1 MFRHAIYAAPKALFL
16 AALLMAAAPG
26 AMSSASAQTLKFGL
40 AEDPDAL
47 DPTLARTFVGR
58 VVFSALCDKLV
69 DISPDLKVVPQLA
82 TEWSWS
88 TDNKSLTFKLRP
100 GVTFHDG
107 EKFDAEAVK
116 YNIERH
122 KTMQGSQRRGELS
135 AVTSVDVVDPLTVRL
150 NTAAPFAPL
159 LATLTDRAGMMISPK
174 AGQALGDKFATAPVC
189 AGPFKFVERVA
200 QDRIV
205 VEKFDGYWNKANIHF
220 QRIEFRPFID
230 ATVRLANLRS
240 GQLDILERLAATDA
254 PGVQKDAKL
263 KLGSI
268 TEIGYYGITINI
280 GKSDKAK
287 TSALGSNAKIREA
300 FELSLDRNGINK
312 VVFDGLATPG
322 NQWVAPNSP
331 YYAKS
336 SPIPKRDVA
345 KAKALL
351 KEAGNPNPV
360 VNLVTPTTTD
370 ARNIAQVVQAMAK
383 DAGFDV
389 RIQATEFATSLN
401 MADKGDF
408 EAYILAWSGRPDPDG
423 NLYSFHGCKQ
433 PLNYSGLCNPALD
446 EILNDSRLTTD
457 MAQRQAA
464 WNKAAAIVV
473 AERPIIYL
481 LHRKWLWA
489 HGNKLQG
496 FKEYPDGLIRFA
508 GMKLG

>member
-1 MFRHAIYAAPKALFL
+1 MMRKTAFAAL
-16 AALLMAAAPG
+16 AAVMVLG
-26 AMSSASAQTLKFGL
+26 AGGASAQTLKFGL

-47 DPTLARTFVGR
+47 DPTLARTFVSR
-58 VVFSALCDKLV
+58 LVFSALCDKLV
-69 DISPDLKVVPQLA
+69 DIDPSLKVVPQLA

-88 TDNKSLTFKLRP
+88 ADNKALTMKLRP
-100 GVTFHDG
+100 NVTFHDG

-122 KTMQGSQRRGELS
+122 KTLQGSQRRGELS
-135 AVTSVDVVDPLTVRL
+135 AVTTVDVVDPLTVRL
-150 NTAAPFAPL
+150 NTQAPFAPL

-174 AGQALGDKFATAPVC
+174 AGKALGDKFATAPVC

-205 VEKFDGYWNKANIHF
+205 VEKYDGHWNKANVHF
-220 QRIEFRPFID
+220 SRIEFRPFID

-240 GQLDILERLAATDA
+240 GQLDFLERLSATDA
-254 PGVQKDAKL
+254 AGVQKDSKL
-263 KLGSI
+263 KFASI

-280 GKSDKAK
+280 GKSDKSK

-322 NQWVAPNSP
+322 NQWVAPNSA

-336 SPIPKRDVA
+336 VPVPKRDVA

-351 KEAGNPNPV
+351 KEAGNINPV

-370 ARNIAQVVQAMAK
+370 ASKIAQVVQAMAK
-383 DAGFDV
+383 EAGFDV

-457 MAQRQAA
+457 MTQRQAS
-464 WNKAAAIVV
+464 WNKAAQIVL

-481 LHRKWLWA
+481 LHRKWLYA
-489 HGNKLQG
+489 HNAKLTG
-496 FKEYPDGLIRFA
+496 FKEYPDGLVRFV
-508 GMKLG
+508 GMKM

>member
-1 MFRHAIYAAPKALFL
+1 MFRHATYAAF
-16 AALLMAAAPG
+16 AALLLVAAAP
-26 AMSSASAQTLKFGL
+26 ASAQTLKFGL

-88 TDNKSLTFKLRP
+88 ADNKSLTFKLRP

-135 AVTSVDVVDPLTVRL
+135 AVTSVDVVDPLTVKL

-189 AGPFKFVERVA
+189 AGPYKFVERVA

-205 VEKFDGYWNKANIHF
+205 VEKYDGYWNKANVHI

-254 PGVQKDAKL
+254 PSVQKDNKL
-263 KLGSI
+263 KLGSV

-312 VVFDGLATPG
+312 VVFDGQATPG

-383 DAGFDV
+383 EAGFDV

-446 EILNDSRLTTD
+446 EILNDSRLTND

-464 WNKAAAIVV
+464 WNKAAAIVL

-489 HGNKLQG
+489 YNTKLSG
-496 FKEYPDGLIRFA
+496 FKEYPDGLIRFT

>member
-1 MFRHAIYAAPKALFL
+1 MLRKTTFGLLTAAGLL
-16 AALLMAAAPG
+16 AAMPAA
-26 AMSSASAQTLKFGL
+26 AQTLHFGL

-58 VVFSALCDKLV
+58 IVFSAMCDKLV
-69 DISPDLKVVPQLA
+69 DISPDLKIVPQLA
-82 TEWSWS
+82 TEWGWS
-88 TDNKSLTFKLRP
+88 ADNKSLTFKLRP

-116 YNIERH
+116 YNLERH

-135 AVTSVDVVDPLTVRL
+135 AVTSVDVVDPLTVRI

-174 AGQALGDKFATAPVC
+174 AGAALGDKFATAPVC
-189 AGPFKFVERVA
+189 SGAFRFVERIA

-205 VEKFDGYWNKANIHF
+205 LEKYDGYWNKDNIHF
-220 QRIEFRPFID
+220 QKIEFRPFTD

-240 GQLDILERLAATDA
+240 GQLDMLERLAATDA
-254 PGVQKDAKL
+254 PGVQKDKKL
-263 KLGSI
+263 KFGSI

-287 TSALGSNAKIREA
+287 TSALGSNQKIREA

-336 SPIPKRDVA
+336 LPVPKRDVA
-345 KAKALL
+345 RAKALL

-383 DAGFDV
+383 EAGFDV
-389 RIQATEFATSLN
+389 RIQATEFATSLK
-401 MADKGDF
+401 MADQGDF

-423 NLYSFHGCKQ
+423 NLYSFHACKQ
-433 PLNYSGLCNPALD
+433 PLNYAGLCNPALD
-446 EILNDSRLTTD
+446 EVLNDSRLTTD

-464 WNKAAAIVV
+464 WEKAARIVL

-481 LHRKWLWA
+481 LHRKWMWA
-489 HGNKLQG
+489 YNAKLAG
-496 FKEYPDGLIRFA
+496 FREYPDGLIRFT
-508 GMKLG
+508 GMKM

>member
-1 MFRHAIYAAPKALFL
+1 MMRKTTWAAL
-16 AALLMAAAPG
+16 AAVLLLGTGGLATG
-26 AMSSASAQTLKFGL
+26 ASAQTLKFGL
-40 AEDPDAL
+40 AEDPDVL
-47 DPTLARTFVGR
+47 DPTMARTFVGR
-58 VVFSALCDKLV
+58 IVFSALCDKLV
-69 DISPDLKVVPQLA
+69 DITPDLKVVPQLA

-88 TDNKSLTFKLRP
+88 ADNKALTMKLRP
-100 GVTFHDG
+100 NVSFHDG
-107 EKFDAEAVK
+107 EKLDAEAVK

-174 AGQALGDKFATAPVC
+174 AGRALGDKFGTAPVC
-189 AGPFKFVERVA
+189 AGPFKFVERIA

-205 VEKFDGYWNKANIHF
+205 VEKFDGYWNKANVNF
-220 QRIEFRPFID
+220 SRIEFRPFID

-240 GQLDILERLAATDA
+240 GQLDFIERLSATDA
-254 PGVQKDAKL
+254 GAVQKDSKL
-263 KLGSI
+263 KLVSV

-280 GKSDKAK
+280 GKSDMAK
-287 TSALGSNAKIREA
+287 TSALGSNPKIREA

-322 NQWVAPNSP
+322 NQWVAPNNP
-331 YYAKS
+331 AYAKS
-336 SPIPKRDVA
+336 VPIPKRDVA
-345 KAKALL
+345 KAKQLL

-370 ARNIAQVVQAMAK
+370 ASKLAQVVQVMAK
-383 DAGFDV
+383 EAGFDV
-389 RIQATEFATSLN
+389 RIKATEFATSLN

-423 NLYSFHGCKQ
+423 NLFSFHACKQ

-446 EILNDSRLTTD
+446 EILNDSRLTTNV
-457 MAQRQAA
+457 AERQAA
-464 WNKAAAIVV
+464 WEKAAKIVN

-481 LHRKWLWA
+481 LHRKWLYA
-489 HGNKLQG
+489 HNAKLTG
-496 FKEYPDGLIRFA
+496 FKEYPDGLVRFA
-508 GMKLG
+508 GMKM

>member
-1 MFRHAIYAAPKALFL
+1 MLRHTVFAALSAAVL
-16 AALLMAAAPG
+16 AA
-26 AMSSASAQTLKFGL
+26 AMPASAQTLRFGL

-69 DISPDLKVVPQLA
+69 DISPDLKIVPQLA
-82 TEWSWS
+82 TEWKWS
-88 TDNKSLTFKLRP
+88 GDNKALIFKLRP

-107 EKFDAEAVK
+107 EKFDAAAVK
-116 YNIERH
+116 FNIERH

-135 AVTSVDVVDPLTVRL
+135 AVTSVDVVDPLTVKI

-159 LATLTDRAGMMISPK
+159 LATLADRAGMMVSPK
-174 AGQALGDKFATAPVC
+174 AAQALGDKFATAPVC

-200 QDRIV
+200 QDHITLQ
-205 VEKFDGYWNKANIHF
+205 KYDGYWNKADIHF
-220 QRIEFRPFID
+220 DRIEFRPFTD

-240 GQLDILERLAATDA
+240 GQLDILERLAATDV
-254 PGVQKDAKL
+254 PSVQKDKSL
-263 KLGSI
+263 KFGSI

-287 TSALGSNAKIREA
+287 SPIGSSGKIREA

-312 VVFDGLATPG
+312 AVFDGLATPG
-322 NQWVAPNSP
+322 NQWVSPLSP
-331 YYAKS
+331 YYVKS
-336 SPIPKRDVA
+336 LPVPKRDVA

-351 KEAGNPNPV
+351 KEAGNEHPV

-383 DAGFDV
+383 QAGFDV

-423 NLYSFHGCKQ
+423 NLYSFHACKA
-433 PLNYSGLCNPALD
+433 PLNYSGMCNPALD
-446 EILNDSRLTTD
+446 EVLKDSRLTTD
-457 MAQRQAA
+457 LKQRQAS
-464 WNKAAAIVV
+464 WEKAAKIIL

-489 HGNKLQG
+489 YSAKLSG

>member
-1 MFRHAIYAAPKALFL
+1 MLRKTTFGLLTAAGLL
-16 AALLMAAAPG
+16 AAMPAA
-26 AMSSASAQTLKFGL
+26 AQTLHFGL

-58 VVFSALCDKLV
+58 IVFSAMCDKLV
-69 DISPDLKVVPQLA
+69 DISPDLKIVPQLA
-82 TEWSWS
+82 TEWGWS
-88 TDNKSLTFKLRP
+88 ADNKSLTFKLRP

-116 YNIERH
+116 YNLERH

-135 AVTSVDVVDPLTVRL
+135 AVTSVDVVDPLTVRI

-174 AGQALGDKFATAPVC
+174 AGAALGDKFATAPVC
-189 AGPFKFVERVA
+189 SGAFRFVERIA

-205 VEKFDGYWNKANIHF
+205 LEKYDGYWNKDNIHF
-220 QRIEFRPFID
+220 QKIEFRPFTD

-240 GQLDILERLAATDA
+240 GQLDMLERLAATDA
-254 PGVQKDAKL
+254 PGVQKDKKL
-263 KLGSI
+263 KFGSI

-287 TSALGSNAKIREA
+287 TSALGSNQNIREA

-336 SPIPKRDVA
+336 LPVPKRDVA
-345 KAKALL
+345 RAKALL

-383 DAGFDV
+383 EAGFDV
-389 RIQATEFATSLN
+389 RIQATEFATSLK
-401 MADKGDF
+401 MADQGDF

-423 NLYSFHGCKQ
+423 NLYSFHACKQ
-433 PLNYSGLCNPALD
+433 PLNYAGLCNPALD
-446 EILNDSRLTTD
+446 EVLNDSRLTTD

-464 WNKAAAIVV
+464 WEKAARIVL

-481 LHRKWLWA
+481 LHRKWMWA
-489 HGNKLQG
+489 YNAKLAG
-496 FKEYPDGLIRFA
+496 FREYPDGLIRFT
-508 GMKLG
+508 GMKM